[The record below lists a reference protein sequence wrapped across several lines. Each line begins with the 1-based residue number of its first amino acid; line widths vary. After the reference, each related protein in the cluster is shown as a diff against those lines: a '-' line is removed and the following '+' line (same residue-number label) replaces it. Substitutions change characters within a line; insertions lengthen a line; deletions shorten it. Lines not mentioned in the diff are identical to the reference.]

1 MAKGSNSSAKRPR
14 KKHTSINFKT
24 PREKKQLEL
33 KRNSSRFELPDEVTA
48 AAPSKHV
55 HEEPLPVTL
64 TSNIHKS
71 KRNFST
77 VFKTLQQSN
86 SVSSSQVEK
95 EREGAVS
102 NTTSVNSDRFQSPG
116 APPSTNNKVMLLMT
130 CLK

>member
-14 KKHTSINFKT
+14 KKRTSINFKT

-48 AAPSKHV
+48 AAPS
-55 HEEPLPVTL
+55 

-71 KRNFST
+71 KRTVST
-77 VFKTLQQSN
+77 VSKTLQQSN

-95 EREGAVS
+95 ERESAVS
-102 NTTSVNSDRFQSPG
+102 NTTPVNSDRFQSLG
-116 APPSTNNKVMLLMT
+116 APPFTNNKVMFLMT